1 MLKNRNPTTA
11 AAIYRPADNNL
22 AFSTANAERLRILN
36 GGGILKGHDTASTN
50 FHDPQTTTDRTP
62 SVQIH
67 GGNSVHASAAL
78 VSWSSNAGAYYSN
91 ALYLAH
97 SGSNTIGTNSIVST
111 SNTLGSIVFSGD
123 DGDEFVKGAMISARV
138 DGTPGAD
145 DMPARLSFFTTP
157 ENSDTPTEKV
167 RITQDGKVSMGNPA
181 SGSPNR
187 LLYVDT
193 GTTGDGMRITSDEVL
208 GDLVIN
214 NTGDG
219 HGRSFVINASRTDN
233 GTLPKLHLAGQG
245 SITFAVD
252 ANSTRMTI
260 DSSGN
265 IGAPSGNN
273 IYNASDERLKENMI
287 DLTNGLDKIN
297 KLKPVSFT
305 WKNGWSESL
314 DGVTQYGFGA
324 QTTQSVDELLVEPFS
339 TGDVELNGETIENPL
354 RVNEKHIIPLLVKA
368 IQELSAKVAA
378 LEG

>member
-1 MLKNRNPTTA
+1 
-11 AAIYRPADNNL
+11 
-22 AFSTANAERLRILN
+22 
-36 GGGILKGHDTASTN
+36 
-50 FHDPQTTTDRTP
+50 
-62 SVQIH
+62 
-67 GGNSVHASAAL
+67 
-78 VSWSSNAGAYYSN
+78 
-91 ALYLAH
+91 
-97 SGSNTIGTNSIVST
+97 
-111 SNTLGSIVFSGD
+111 
-123 DGDEFVKGAMISARV
+123 ISAHV

-145 DMPARLSFFTTP
+145 DMPTRLQFFT
-157 ENSDTPTEKV
+157 NSGSATPTEKA
-167 RITQDGKVSMGNPA
+167 RITADGKFSIGNPA
-181 SGSPNR
+181 SGSPTR
-187 LLYVDT
+187 LLYVDC
-193 GTTGDGMRITSDEVL
+193 GTTGDGMRIVSDEVM
-208 GDLVIN
+208 GDFVIN
-214 NTGDG
+214 NTGDT
-219 HGRSFVINASRTDN
+219 HGRAFVINASRMDS
-233 GTLPKLHLAGQG
+233 GSYPKLHLAGQG

-354 RVNEKHIIPLLVKA
+354 RVNEKHI
-368 IQELSAKVAA
+368 
-378 LEG
+378 